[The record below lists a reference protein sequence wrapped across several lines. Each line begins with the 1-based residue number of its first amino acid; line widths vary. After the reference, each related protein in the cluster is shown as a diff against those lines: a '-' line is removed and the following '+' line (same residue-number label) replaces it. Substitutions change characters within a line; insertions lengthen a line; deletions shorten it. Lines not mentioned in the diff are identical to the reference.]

1 MSELDAH
8 IKRINEKLQHLLKK
22 YAYLQKENARLKQEV
37 NLAKKNQDERNTYI
51 SLLEQRNEVL
61 QVAKGAMGEEERKN
75 FEKRIRQYLKE
86 IDKCITFMS
95 E

>member
-22 YAYLQKENARLKQEV
+22 YASLQKENLRLKQEI
-37 NLAKKNQDERNTYI
+37 NLVKKNQEERNTYI
-51 SLLEQRNEVL
+51 ALLEQRNEVL
-61 QVAKGAMGEEERKN
+61 QVAKGAIGEEERKN